1 MPASEEELIWGEGKR
16 KEGRL
21 GPGTKTDRVL
31 ADRFPELINAGGDID
46 PREAIV
52 SLLDRI
58 EELTRRVEDGEVSGA
73 ANQGSSGSSPVG

>member
-52 SLLDRI
+52 SLLDKI
-58 EELTRRVEDGEVSGA
+58 EELTRRVENGEVAGGTDSA
-73 ANQGSSGSSPVG
+73 SSEVGTDG